1 MSIRASKPNFVE
13 TVIERTEADKKEFSL
28 KGFVI
33 KRVDKK
39 TKQMLKLC
47 SGVGG
52 MGAKAQAKKFSYF
65 LNFFLFFFFRFLW
78 QIEVIFK

>member
-1 MSIRASKPNFVE
+1 MDIVRWWWLPNDKVRYYKGCNLFLKRPRGKKKSLSIRASKPNFVE

-39 TKQMLKLC
+39 TKWIE
-47 SGVGG
+47 
-52 MGAKAQAKKFSYF
+52 KKITKT
-65 LNFFLFFFFRFLW
+65 LT
-78 QIEVIFK
+78 

>member
-39 TKQMLKLC
+39 TKWIE
-47 SGVGG
+47 
-52 MGAKAQAKKFSYF
+52 KKITKT
-65 LNFFLFFFFRFLW
+65 LT
-78 QIEVIFK
+78 

>member
-1 MSIRASKPNFVE
+1 MSIRASKANFAE

-39 TKQMLKLC
+39 NE
-47 SGVGG
+47 VDRE
-52 MGAKAQAKKFSYF
+52 KKS
-65 LNFFLFFFFRFLW
+65 LRH
-78 QIEVIFK
+78 